1 MISFDI
7 SKSLGNDGL
16 TKEFYQT
23 FWQDVKDIFF
33 KSLQNSKRLKYL
45 CASQRQAIIK
55 SLEKPNKDKRY
66 VTNWRPISFLNLDQK
81 ITSKTL
87 AVKLKKIL
95 PDLISPGLTTYVK
108 GRFIM
113 REKCPYLELF

>member
-1 MISFDI
+1 M
-7 SKSLGNDGL
+7 
-16 TKEFYQT
+16 
-23 FWQDVKDIFF
+23 FF

-55 SLEKPNKDKRY
+55 SLEKANKDKRY
-66 VTNWRPISFLNLDQK
+66 VANWRPISFLNLDQK